1 MRQLQKTN
9 PNLLLTAAEL
19 RKAECDARYIPA
31 VSWALASILS
41 NSKDHAMKTCAEHVQ
56 RWDESDSTVLT
67 NSHGDGGKG
76 SSELK
81 VDHLTMLIER
91 RLRLAM
97 SESTKGTGSSKEGN
111 PKVNEKADVRAQ
123 HSTVSSHNVDSESE
137 FRNGDFLINL
147 KSDESEPKK
156 KVKRTLDDDD
166 GGGDSDFDEW

>member
-41 NSKDHAMKTCAEHVQ
+41 NSNDHAMKTCAEHVQ
-56 RWDESDSTVLT
+56 RWDESVSTELT
-67 NSHGDGGKG
+67 NPHSDGGKA

-81 VDHLTMLIER
+81 VDHLTLLIER
-91 RLRLAM
+91 RLRLVM

-111 PKVNEKADVRAQ
+111 PKVNEKAGVRA
-123 HSTVSSHNVDSESE
+123 VSSHDVDSESE
-137 FRNGDFLINL
+137 FRNGDFLTNL

-156 KVKRTLDDDD
+156 KVKHTLEHDD